1 METLKINVQFSL
13 DFTYQKENKRTRTQV
28 SMLVSGLRSATL
40 PFTMENMS
48 RVAIYKPI
56 IE

>member
-28 SMLVSGLRSATL
+28 SMLVSGLRSAAL